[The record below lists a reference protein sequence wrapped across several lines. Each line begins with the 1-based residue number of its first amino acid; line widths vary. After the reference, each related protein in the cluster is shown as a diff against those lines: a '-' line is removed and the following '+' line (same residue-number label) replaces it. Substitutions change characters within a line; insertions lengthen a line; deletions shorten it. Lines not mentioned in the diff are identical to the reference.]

1 MIPVDRPEVLSVAL
15 GGLAEFAARST
26 VRGRFIWLY
35 LGLRRMSA
43 EGTLA
48 PLGSGRVTA
57 AGDIQRYLDRMY
69 TKRHRPSPHV
79 VLTAPFGGSGSPYSP
94 LTGIT
99 APPRTTATNTWR
111 NNFGIQKGVGCAAG
125 PEVVRRLLDEPRGRL
140 SCPHMATGPEG
151 RTICSLRNTTYRGDR
166 HSIWLRLTRS
176 PSGYQVVDLDHPSV
190 SRDYLLAADRRIPV
204 FPLIATVYCMAPSGV
219 YPDRINVDL
228 SDFAADFGF
237 TMEQVDALFD
247 CDSASKFNAPLTTS
261 AEAAPS
267 QLREPPATRPGS
279 TPSGDSIPDVP
290 PDSFLNSGVGA
301 EVAVARQLEAA
312 NWTVHYRANE
322 AGLGYDLE
330 ARRDGERLC
339 VEVKS
344 SRRSAELVLQASEWR
359 AARAL
364 GDSFV
369 LAIVDNFGTEE
380 QIWYVRNPASKALPS
395 KREAFT
401 YRFSRGDVES
411 ARTEVEA
418 L

>member
-1 MIPVDRPEVLSVAL
+1 M
-15 GGLAEFAARST
+15 
-26 VRGRFIWLY
+26 
-35 LGLRRMSA
+35 
-43 EGTLA
+43 
-48 PLGSGRVTA
+48 
-57 AGDIQRYLDRMY
+57 
-69 TKRHRPSPHV
+69 
-79 VLTAPFGGSGSPYSP
+79 
-94 LTGIT
+94 
-99 APPRTTATNTWR
+99 
-111 NNFGIQKGVGCAAG
+111 
-125 PEVVRRLLDEPRGRL
+125 
-140 SCPHMATGPEG
+140 
-151 RTICSLRNTTYRGDR
+151 
-166 HSIWLRLTRS
+166 
-176 PSGYQVVDLDHPSV
+176 
-190 SRDYLLAADRRIPV
+190 
-204 FPLIATVYCMAPSGV
+204 
-219 YPDRINVDL
+219 
-228 SDFAADFGF
+228 
-237 TMEQVDALFD
+237 
-247 CDSASKFNAPLTTS
+247 
-261 AEAAPS
+261 
-267 QLREPPATRPGS
+267 
-279 TPSGDSIPDVP
+279 P

-312 NWTVHYRANE
+312 NWTVYYRANE

-380 QIWYVRNPASKALPS
+380 QIWYVRNPASKALPA